1 MPPIIAPTVQ
11 AWRESP
17 CGLMPAVGGLLC
29 LVAMGWTVV
38 WGIQMQMA
46 RTFAGEPPVDMTN
59 YWCAL
64 GTITLLL
71 VSMLMWA
78 NRLARPSAAQVCI
91 KRRPLLESNVERLAL
106 RQLVRI
112 EARL

>member
-1 MPPIIAPTVQ
+1 MPPIIAPTVE

-17 CGLMPAVGGLLC
+17 FGLLPSIGALLC

-46 RTFAGEPPVDMTN
+46 RTFAGHEPLDMTN
-59 YWCAL
+59 YWFAL
-64 GTITLLL
+64 GTISLLL
-71 VSMLMWA
+71 VSMLMWS

-91 KRRPLLESNVERLAL
+91 KRRPLLESNVQRLAL